1 MCFSLIFCD
10 FSELSSAASL
20 VFYLPGRFTHTDTEG
35 KQRKARVRNNFKNS
49 EKTQYLMNTVYLT
62 NNLLLL
68 KLRIM
73 WQINCVGPPFTDN
86 QPRLYQS
93 HINVFLCVCFV
104 YVYVYVCGRSHSKHF
119 GHMISWFY
127 ATVKLAYSFFHI
139 PLYFKLETY
148 YKHGSSLNLF
158 VNKSKQRRHQNRS

>member
-1 MCFSLIFCD
+1 MIFLN
-10 FSELSSAASL
+10 SASSAAAL
-20 VFYLPGRFTHTDTEG
+20 VFYLPGVCTHTDTEG

-93 HINVFLCVCFV
+93 HINVFLCVRTSITPKV
-104 YVYVYVCGRSHSKHF
+104 MVVGKK
-119 GHMISWFY
+119 
-127 ATVKLAYSFFHI
+127 KLACICASCIDH
-139 PLYFKLETY
+139 TY
-148 YKHGSSLNLF
+148 AKKKSL
-158 VNKSKQRRHQNRS
+158 KSG

>member
-1 MCFSLIFCD
+1 
-10 FSELSSAASL
+10 
-20 VFYLPGRFTHTDTEG
+20 
-35 KQRKARVRNNFKNS
+35 
-49 EKTQYLMNTVYLT
+49 MNTVYLT

-104 YVYVYVCGRSHSKHF
+104 YVYVYVCACVHVSMCVCIFCMCVYVYVYVYVCACVHVI
-119 GHMISWFY
+119 M
-127 ATVKLAYSFFHI
+127 
-139 PLYFKLETY
+139 
-148 YKHGSSLNLF
+148 
-158 VNKSKQRRHQNRS
+158 